1 MRFIVK
7 TTRNVSYD
15 LSKKSKSIGGSIFF
29 FGKHLFFQPIR
40 KRVQNEFKLYLN
52 IPEIK

>member
-15 LSKKSKSIGGSIFF
+15 LSKKTKSIGGSIFF
-29 FGKHLFFQPIR
+29 LLKTPFFHPIR